1 MFGKSLSTNRR
12 GLQLLIDTL
21 APLVPYESVEYM
33 KVLWRYLVG
42 VNSLSVRNLQ
52 VHLDVMSNR
61 SDRSLSVVAD
71 YITLIRTR
79 LLDLGGFP
87 AENSEFAAS
96 LVQQAVEEFGRT
108 GNILSKVTEAS
119 VFRSPFYVRCFLPLL
134 LSPTKKDG
142 DQKGLVEKLFR
153 YVIAFSVYILIFI

>member
-1 MFGKSLSTNRR
+1 M
-12 GLQLLIDTL
+12 
-21 APLVPYESVEYM
+21 
-33 KVLWRYLVG
+33 
-42 VNSLSVRNLQ
+42 Q
-52 VHLDVMSNR
+52 VHLDTLLNR
-61 SDRSLSVVAD
+61 SERSLTVVAD

-87 AENSEFAAS
+87 AENSELAAS
-96 LVQQAVEEFGRT
+96 LVQQAVEEFSRT

-142 DQKGLVEKLFR
+142 AQKELVEKLFK
-153 YVIAFSVYILIFI
+153 YVGCI